1 MANYNLSGVY
11 DLLLYPFLNKVRQIT
26 AQKILQYKPKS
37 LIDICCGTGNQL
49 KQLTNKDIGLTG
61 IDNSPHMLKN
71 ANELNCYLQDA
82 TDIKFP
88 KGSFDMA
95 IIQLALHEKTNDVQ
109 QKIVSEI
116 YRIVKKDG
124 YIIVVDY
131 EMGKHTRK
139 SAKYIIY
146 AIEYIAGKEH
156 YKNFKQY
163 LRNGGINELFK
174 TPDFRLVEKDN
185 IAGNA
190 MAITI
195 FQKQRD

>member
-1 MANYNLSGVY
+1 MANYILAGVY
-11 DLLLYPFLNKVRQIT
+11 DMLLFPFLNRVRQIT

-49 KQLTNKDIGLTG
+49 KYLTNKGIELTG

-71 ANELNCYLQDA
+71 AKGVNCYLQDA
-82 TDIKFP
+82 TNIKLP
-88 KGSFDMA
+88 EESFSMA
-95 IIQLALHEKTNDVQ
+95 LIQLALHEKAPNVQ
-109 QKIVSEI
+109 KKIVSEI

-131 EMGKHTRK
+131 EIGKHTRK

-163 LRNGGINELFK
+163 IRNGGINELFK
-174 TPDFRLVEKDN
+174 IPDFRFIEKNN
-185 IAGNA
+185 IAGDA

-195 FQKQRD
+195 FQKEHD

>member
-1 MANYNLSGVY
+1 
-11 DLLLYPFLNKVRQIT
+11 
-26 AQKILQYKPKS
+26 
-37 LIDICCGTGNQL
+37 
-49 KQLTNKDIGLTG
+49 
-61 IDNSPHMLKN
+61 MLKN

-95 IIQLALHEKTNDVQ
+95 LIQLALHEKTTDVQ